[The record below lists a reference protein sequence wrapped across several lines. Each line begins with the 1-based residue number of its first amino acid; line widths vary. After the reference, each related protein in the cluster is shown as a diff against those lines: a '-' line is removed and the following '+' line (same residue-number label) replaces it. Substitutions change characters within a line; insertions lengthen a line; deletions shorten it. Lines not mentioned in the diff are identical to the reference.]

1 MKTRTIPNN
10 RDDVYELVS
19 THDPELDLIRF
30 VASPVIA
37 WHRDKRG
44 EWSAISIEA
53 DVLAPFDDVLAAQSH
68 GIIHDG
74 MVRFRDGALPIDA
87 HMKRVAEEENVI
99 FELDCH
105 AWYYHKNGVEVLSDK
120 TPTGIKKVIDRVSSR
135 RHVRFDSDDE
145 PSWLTEPH
153 EPGLVRR
160 R

>member
-10 RDDVYELVS
+10 RDGIYELVS

-37 WHRDKRG
+37 WHRDECG
-44 EWSAISIEA
+44 EWRAVSIEA
-53 DVLAPFDDVLAAQSH
+53 DVLAPFDDVLAVQSH
-68 GIIHDG
+68 GIIHNG

-120 TPTGIKKVIDRVSSR
+120 TPAGIKKVIDRVSSR

-145 PSWLTEPH
+145 PH